1 MIFENEINIQN
12 TQSIMTL
19 KIAMPRGTDNTLT
32 LLNLACIKYT
42 GHPLPVSDFDANNWK
57 HTKDKP
63 KVGETKKAI
72 WSPHPYFNPIHLYY
86 PSNDFGA
93 QIMRRLV
100 CAEIHYLKDG
110 IVKIKE
116 QVKKLFN
123 PFNYKGK
130 FDTPN
135 ISLYFGYNSRQ
146 DQLRNLFSV
155 YTTDNSKPTT
165 GTYFKYHYNQFDH
178 RIVEIDSRILR
189 NKIRDFFGEF
199 KDVYTQ
205 KGDLRKKKQTAY
217 DIYETLQLGL
227 GMSCCS
233 EETFF
238 AGYSPVGEGFRRD
251 LREWGYGKFPEIGYT
266 NLIAP
271 IFQNS
276 ETLSA
281 DDFVCIYNPSSINKQ
296 EKINQAL
303 IANFPN

>member
-1 MIFENEINIQN
+1 
-12 TQSIMTL
+12 
-19 KIAMPRGTDNTLT
+19 MPKGTDNALT

-57 HTKDKP
+57 HTK
-63 KVGETKKAI
+63 TKKAI
-72 WSPHPYFNPIHLYY
+72 WSPHPYFNPLHLYY

-100 CAEIHYLKDG
+100 CEEIRYLKDG
-110 IVKIKE
+110 IIKIK
-116 QVKKLFN
+116 QQIQKLFN
-123 PFNYKGK
+123 PFNYKGAS
-130 FDTPN
+130 DTPSVS
-135 ISLYFGYNSRQ
+135 IHFGWNSRQ
-146 DQLRNLFSV
+146 EQLKDLFSV
-155 YTTDNSKPTT
+155 YTKDNSKHTI
-165 GTYFKYHYNQFDH
+165 GKDYRSQQQYNLFDH

-189 NKIRDFFGEF
+189 NKIKNFFGEF

-238 AGYSPVGEGFRRD
+238 AGYSPIGWGFRRD
-251 LREWGYGKFPEIGYT
+251 LREWGFGKFPVIGYT

-271 IFQNS
+271 IFRNS

-281 DDFVCIYNPSSINKQ
+281 NDFVGIFNPSSINKQ